1 VLEGGL
7 TSARYRE
14 LISIGFLYGNGK
26 SVQALNRNAL
36 AAHFVT
42 VVLFVISRL
51 ISRVARIIATFD
63 TRQHSEETQK
73 GKKNTNLIALEK
85 VERDAREI
93 PAERCH
99 S

>member
-7 TSARYRE
+7 TSTRYRE

-26 SVQALNRNAL
+26 SVQVLNRNAL

-42 VVLFVISRL
+42 VVLFVINRL

-63 TRQHSEETQK
+63 TRSEETQK
-73 GKKNTNLIALEK
+73 GKKIQ
-85 VERDAREI
+85 I
-93 PAERCH
+93 
-99 S
+99 